1 MSTVASPCS
10 ARVDAGA
17 KLGLTGAGWTCKLP
31 KKPRKGGNPMSRQ
44 IRGPTGKLFVDDGGR
59 GAPVLFVHSLAG
71 TSAHWSAQLE
81 VLRSSRRAVAF
92 DLRGHGRSDP
102 PADGAYAITSVARD
116 VEAVADAL
124 GFERFALV
132 GHSMGGGVALAYA
145 GAHPARV
152 DRLLLLDAIGDGTQI
167 PAAQMQPFIEQL
179 ESPAYQ
185 EAIEGYWNTI
195 IGPNAAVRD
204 RLLRDLR
211 ATPRQT
217 VVEGFKAAAGFDPKP
232 ALAAYRGHAL
242 AVVTP
247 ANDFPFSLHRLPG
260 GPPHRVVE
268 GTGHWIQ
275 LDKPDEITR
284 VVEGLLA
291 GEREGRTEK
300 GEGEKTRAK
309 R

>member
-1 MSTVASPCS
+1 
-10 ARVDAGA
+10 
-17 KLGLTGAGWTCKLP
+17 
-31 KKPRKGGNPMSRQ
+31 MSRH
-44 IRGPTGKLFVDDGGR
+44 IRGPTGKLFVDDGGS

-71 TSAHWSAQLE
+71 NSAHWSAQLDA
-81 VLRSSRRAVAF
+81 LRGSRRTVAL
-92 DLRGHGRSDP
+92 DLRGHGRSEP
-102 PADGAYAITSVARD
+102 PGNGDYAITSLAQD
-116 VEAVADAL
+116 VGAVADAL

-152 DRLLLLDAIGDGTQI
+152 DRLLLLDAIGDGTQV
-167 PAAQMQPFIEQL
+167 PAAEMQPFIEQL

-195 IGPNAAVRD
+195 IGPNPAVRE

-211 ATPRQT
+211 ATPRRT
-217 VVEGFKAAAGFDPKP
+217 VVEGFKAVAGFDPKP
-232 ALAAYRGHAL
+232 ALAAFRGHAL

-247 ANDFPFSLHRLPG
+247 ANDYPFSIHRLAG

-275 LDKPDEITR
+275 LDKPAEINR
-284 VVEGLLA
+284 VLEGFVTGN
-291 GEREGRTEK
+291 GER
-300 GEGEKTRAK
+300 
-309 R
+309 